1 MTIDSTLAPAVEIR
15 PLPGITFGAEVL
27 GVDLR
32 NLDDD
37 TDAAIQDAFA
47 RYGILVFHDQEL
59 DREAHMAFAR
69 RFGAIEL
76 QSDQTM
82 RADFVGKP
90 IVLDISNVDDDGV
103 HIRDRNHPQTRFLGG
118 NEGWHSD
125 SSFKEITAKASV
137 LVAIETPSIA
147 GETGYADMRAAYDD
161 ALSDAER
168 ERLEGLSGYHSL
180 AYSQAV
186 AGASDTPVPDDPT
199 QLPGAWHPLIATHPV
214 TGRKSLFIGR
224 HTAMIGG
231 MPVEEGRQLLEN
243 LLDRACRPPRIYYH
257 SWRPGDV
264 VIWDNRCMLH
274 RATSW
279 DLNERRVLRHVRV
292 GGDGPAA

>member
-1 MTIDSTLAPAVEIR
+1 MDIR
-15 PLPGITFGAEVL
+15 PLEGITFGAEVL
-27 GVDLR
+27 GADVR
-32 NLDDD
+32 KLDD
-37 TDAAIQDAFA
+37 AQARAVEDAFH

-59 DREAHMAFAR
+59 SRDEHMAFAE
-69 RFGAIEL
+69 RFGDIEL

-82 RADFVGKP
+82 RADLVGTP
-90 IVLDISNVDDDGV
+90 IVLDVSNVDPEGV

-125 SSFKEITAKASV
+125 SSFKEISAKASV
-137 LVAIETPSIA
+137 LFAIETPSIA
-147 GETGYADMRAAYDD
+147 GETGYADMRAAWDD

-168 ERLEGLSGYHSL
+168 GRLAELRAYHSL

-199 QLPGAWHPLIATHPV
+199 TLPGAWHPLVRTHPV
-214 TGRKSLFIGR
+214 TGRASLFIGR
-224 HTAMIGG
+224 HAAMVDGL
-231 MPVEEGRQLLEN
+231 PVEEGRQLLEN

-257 SWRPGDV
+257 SWRSGDV

-279 DLNERRVLRHVRV
+279 DLGERRVLRHVRV
-292 GGDGPAA
+292 AGERTVA

>member
-1 MTIDSTLAPAVEIR
+1 MTTGLALEVR
-15 PLPGITFGAEVL
+15 PLAGLTFGAEVL

-32 NLDDD
+32 NLDGEA
-37 TDAAIQDAFA
+37 DAAIQEAFA
-47 RYGILVFHDQEL
+47 RYGILVFHDQDL

-69 RFGAIEL
+69 RFGDIER

-90 IVLDISNVDDDGV
+90 IVLDISNVDENGV

-125 SSFKEITAKASV
+125 SSFKEVSAKASV
-137 LVAIETPSIA
+137 LFAIETPSIA
-147 GETGYADMRAAYDD
+147 GETGYADMRAAWDD

-168 ERLEGLSGYHSL
+168 ERLGGLRAYHSL

-199 QLPGAWHPLIATHPV
+199 ELPGAWHPLVRTHPV
-214 TGRKSLFIGR
+214 TGRMSLFIGR
-224 HTAMIGG
+224 HAAM
-231 MPVEEGRQLLEN
+231 VEGLPGAEGRQLLEN

-279 DLNERRVLRHVRV
+279 DLDERRVLRHVRV
-292 GGDGPAA
+292 AGDRPAG

>member
-1 MTIDSTLAPAVEIR
+1 MDIR
-15 PLPGITFGAEVL
+15 PLEGITFGAEVL
-27 GVDLR
+27 GVDVR
-32 NLDDD
+32 KLDD
-37 TDAAIQDAFA
+37 AQARAVEDAFH
-47 RYGILVFHDQEL
+47 RYGILVFHGQEL
-59 DREAHMAFAR
+59 SRDEHMAFAR
-69 RFGAIEL
+69 RFGDIEL

-82 RADFVGKP
+82 RADLEGKP
-90 IVLDISNVDDDGV
+90 IVLDISNVDPDGV

-118 NEGWHSD
+118 NEGWHTD
-125 SSFKEITAKASV
+125 SSFKEVSAKVSV
-137 LVAIETPSIA
+137 LFAIETPLIA
-147 GETGYADMRAAYDD
+147 GETGYADMRAAWDD
-161 ALSDAER
+161 ALSAAER
-168 ERLEGLSGYHSL
+168 ERLEGLRAYHSL

-199 QLPGAWHPLIATHPV
+199 ELPGAWQPMVRTHPV

-224 HTAMIGG
+224 HAAMVGG

-279 DLNERRVLRHVRV
+279 DLDERRVLRHVRV
-292 GGDGPAA
+292 AGEPTVA